1 MIKKITS
8 LLENNFSH
16 SEAKSIAILLLCNI
30 TGKKYTELLTDKI
43 ILTDDQTTKLNRD
56 ITRLQENEPIQYIL
70 GETFFYGLTFK
81 CDSRALI
88 PRPETEE
95 LIDLIIKSRQI
106 ANQNIHILDVGCGT
120 GCIAISLAKAFD
132 KADITAIDISK
143 DAIDLTMENCRLNH
157 CNINCINKDICKF
170 EDRPFDIIVSNPPY
184 ICDSEITEMEKNVI
198 DYEPHQALFVPDDS
212 PLKFYNVICDY
223 AARNLTKGGL
233 LYFEINRKYGKE
245 MIGLL
250 EKYNFK
256 NIELRKDI
264 NNNDR
269 IIRGEK

>member
-1 MIKKITS
+1 MIKKITG
-8 LLENNFSH
+8 LLENNFNH

-43 ILTDDQTTKLNRD
+43 ILTEDQTTVLDRD
-56 ITRLQENEPIQYIL
+56 IERLQNNEPIQYIL
-70 GETFFYGLTFK
+70 GETIFYGHTFK

-95 LIDLIIKSRQI
+95 LIDLIIKNQQT
-106 ANQNIHILDVGCGT
+106 ANQNINILDVGCGT

-132 KADITAIDISK
+132 KANITAIDISK
-143 DAIDLTMENCRLNH
+143 DAIDLTTENCRLNQ
-157 CNINCINKDICKF
+157 CNINCINKDIYKF
-170 EDRPFDIIVSNPPY
+170 EDQPFDIIVSNPPY
-184 ICDSEITEMEKNVI
+184 ICDSDITGMEKNVI
-198 DYEPHQALFVPDDS
+198 DYEPHLALFVPDNS
-212 PLKFYNVICDY
+212 PLKFYNIICDY
-223 AARNLTKGGL
+223 ATRNLTKGGL
-233 LYFEINRKYGKE
+233 LYFEINQKYGKG
-245 MIGLL
+245 MIALL

-269 IIRGEK
+269 IIKGEK